1 MLTIDMLR
9 QNSALAGLTDVQVNA
24 IAEMSR
30 NDENTVI
37 GTKIGALH
45 GQYDTDIFSI
55 TGVKKNDGEKS
66 YDYAKRVLNEYKT
79 KAGSTQDLQQKLDA
93 ANKKVT
99 DLEKKIE
106 SGEGDAALRQQL
118 KDTKAQVSQLQSQL
132 QTKETEFN
140 TKKKELEDNIKN
152 VHIDYAFQA
161 AVSGLKFKS
170 GITDN
175 VQNVLLKSA
184 KAEVLTKGTPDF
196 IDDGQGG
203 KKLVLRGQDGN
214 ILNNPKNNLN
224 PYTLQELILETS
236 LKDVIDTG
244 RQQTGGGTGGQ
255 GGQGGQG
262 GSGVTLDLSS
272 VKSQVEADKAI
283 ETYLLHTGLT
293 RDSQEFAD
301 KSLEIRND
309 NNISQLP
316 IK

>member
-55 TGVKKNDGEKS
+55 TGIKKNDGEKS

-140 TKKKELEDNIKN
+140 TQKKELEDNIKN

-244 RQQTGGGTGGQ
+244 RQQIGGGTGGQ

-309 NNISQLP
+309 NNVSQLP

>member
-55 TGVKKNDGEKS
+55 TGIKKNDGEKS

-140 TKKKELEDNIKN
+140 TQKKELEDNIKN
-152 VHIDYAFQA
+152 VHVDYAFQA

-244 RQQTGGGTGGQ
+244 RQQIGGGTGGQ

-283 ETYLLHTGLT
+283 ESYLLHTGLT

>member
-9 QNSALAGLTDVQVNA
+9 QNSALAGLTDAQVNA

-55 TGVKKNDGEKS
+55 TGIKKNDGEKS

-170 GITDN
+170 GITGN

-244 RQQTGGGTGGQ
+244 RQQIGGGTGGQ

>member
-55 TGVKKNDGEKS
+55 TGIKKNDGEKS

-79 KAGSTQDLQQKLDA
+79 KAGSTQDLQRKLDA

-140 TKKKELEDNIKN
+140 TQKKELEDNIKN
-152 VHIDYAFQA
+152 VHVDYAFQA

-244 RQQTGGGTGGQ
+244 RQQIGGGTGGQ

>member
-55 TGVKKNDGEKS
+55 TGIKKNDGEKS

-152 VHIDYAFQA
+152 VHVDYAFQA

-244 RQQTGGGTGGQ
+244 RQQIGGGTGGQ

-272 VKSQVEADKAI
+272 AKSQVEADKAI

>member
-55 TGVKKNDGEKS
+55 TGIKKNDGEKS

-140 TKKKELEDNIKN
+140 TQKKELEDNIKN

>member
-55 TGVKKNDGEKS
+55 TGIKKNDGEKS

-140 TKKKELEDNIKN
+140 TQKKELEDNIKN
-152 VHIDYAFQA
+152 VHVDYAFQA

-316 IK
+316 IR

>member
-55 TGVKKNDGEKS
+55 TGIKKNDGEKS

-244 RQQTGGGTGGQ
+244 RQQIGGGTGGQ

-283 ETYLLHTGLT
+283 EAYLLHTGLT

-301 KSLEIRND
+301 KLLEIRND

>member
-55 TGVKKNDGEKS
+55 TGIKKNDGERS

-140 TKKKELEDNIKN
+140 TQKKELEDNIKN

-244 RQQTGGGTGGQ
+244 RQQIGGGTSGQ

-301 KSLEIRND
+301 KLLEIRND

>member
-55 TGVKKNDGEKS
+55 TGIKKNDGEKS

-262 GSGVTLDLSS
+262 GSVVTLDLSS

>member
-55 TGVKKNDGEKS
+55 TGIKKNDGEKS

-79 KAGSTQDLQQKLDA
+79 KAGSTPDLQQKLDA
-93 ANKKVT
+93 ANKKVA

>member
-55 TGVKKNDGEKS
+55 TGIKKNDGEKS

-244 RQQTGGGTGGQ
+244 RQQIGGGTGGQ

-301 KSLEIRND
+301 KLLEIRND

>member
-55 TGVKKNDGEKS
+55 TGIKKNDGEKS

-244 RQQTGGGTGGQ
+244 RQQIGGGTGGQ

-272 VKSQVEADKAI
+272 VKSQVEADKVI

>member
-55 TGVKKNDGEKS
+55 TGIKKNDGEKS

-140 TKKKELEDNIKN
+140 TQKKELEDNIKN
-152 VHIDYAFQA
+152 VHVDYAFQA

-184 KAEVLTKGTPDF
+184 KTEVLTKGTPDF

>member
-55 TGVKKNDGEKS
+55 TGIKKNDGEKS

-196 IDDGQGG
+196 IDDSQGG

-244 RQQTGGGTGGQ
+244 RQQIGGGTGGQ

>member
-55 TGVKKNDGEKS
+55 TGIKKNDGEKS

-140 TKKKELEDNIKN
+140 TQKKELEDNIKN
-152 VHIDYAFQA
+152 VHVDYAFQA

>member
-55 TGVKKNDGEKS
+55 TGIKKNDGEKS
-66 YDYAKRVLNEYKT
+66 YDYAKRVLNEYKA

-203 KKLVLRGQDGN
+203 KKLVLRGRDGN

-244 RQQTGGGTGGQ
+244 RQQIGGGTGGQ

>member
-55 TGVKKNDGEKS
+55 TGIKKNDGEKS

-132 QTKETEFN
+132 QIKETEFN
-140 TKKKELEDNIKN
+140 TQKKELEDNIKN
-152 VHIDYAFQA
+152 VHVDYAFQA

-244 RQQTGGGTGGQ
+244 RQQIGGGTGGQ

-309 NNISQLP
+309 NNVSQLP